1 MRAEWRCATTAH
13 MEQCVMTNGM
23 YWMQQLSADSW
34 DTTQQVGL
42 ELYGS
47 MIVYVYAHTFQII
60 HFQLWWQ

>member
-34 DTTQQVGL
+34 DTTLQVGL

-47 MIVYVYAHTFQII
+47 MIVYENSY
-60 HFQLWWQ
+60 L